1 MKNSNPS
8 FNPANNGTLMG
19 TIEFALNKNA
29 QRTDD
34 MLPAKVV
41 GFDRTTNR
49 VSVQPLIAMVNTDNI
64 IISRAQIAS
73 LPVIQIGG
81 GGFVLSFNLV
91 PGNLGWIKSND
102 RDISV
107 FLQSYQ
113 QAAPGTN
120 RTHSFS
126 DAVFIPDVMMDY
138 TISEEDAENAVLQSL
153 DGSVK
158 ISLGIGKIKISA
170 PIVEIDGATEVNITA
185 LTEMN
190 VTAPLATWTG
200 NFNVIGNITATG
212 TITPGV

>member
-19 TIEFALNKNA
+19 TIEFALNKTA

-49 VSVQPLIAMVNTDNI
+49 VSVQSLISLVNTDNTI
-64 IISRAQIAS
+64 INRAQIAS
-73 LPVIQIGG
+73 LPVIQMGG

-91 PGNLGWIKSND
+91 PGSLGWIKAND
-102 RDISV
+102 RDISI

-113 QAAPGTN
+113 QATPGTN

-126 DAVFIPDVMMDY
+126 DAVFIPDVMMGY
-138 TISEEDAENAVLQSL
+138 TIAEEDTENAVLQSL

-158 ISLGIGKIKISA
+158 ISLGIGKVTISA
-170 PIVEIDGATEVNITA
+170 PIVEIDSSIAV
-185 LTEMN
+185 N
-190 VTAPLATWTG
+190 VTAPVATWTG